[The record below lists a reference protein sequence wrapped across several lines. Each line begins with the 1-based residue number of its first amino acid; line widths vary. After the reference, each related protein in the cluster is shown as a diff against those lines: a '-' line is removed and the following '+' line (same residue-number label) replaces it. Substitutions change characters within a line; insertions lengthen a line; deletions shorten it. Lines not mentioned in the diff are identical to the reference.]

1 MMANGMHMQALRRAS
16 DILGGSP
23 ELRVYLKVST
33 VALGIW
39 MSGHAAP
46 PTEIFLKVVDLI
58 VERDVSDLK
67 SRH

>member
-1 MMANGMHMQALRRAS
+1 MMANRMHMQALRRAS

-23 ELRVYLKVST
+23 QLRGYLKVSAF
-33 VALGIW
+33 ALGLW
-39 MSGHAAP
+39 MSGQAPP
-46 PTEIFLKVVDLI
+46 PTEIFLKIVDLI

>member
-1 MMANGMHMQALRRAS
+1 MANAMHMQALRRAS
-16 DILGGSP
+16 EILGGSP
-23 ELRVYLKVST
+23 QLSGYLKVSA

-39 MSGHAAP
+39 MSGQAVP

-58 VERDVSDLK
+58 VEHDVSDLK

>member
-1 MMANGMHMQALRRAS
+1 MMANGMHMQALQRAS

-23 ELRVYLKVST
+23 ELRGYLKVSA
-33 VALGIW
+33 VALALW
-39 MSGHAAP
+39 MSGQAAP
-46 PTEIFLKVVDLI
+46 PTEVFLKIVDLI

>member
-1 MMANGMHMQALRRAS
+1 MANGMHMQALRRAS

-23 ELRVYLKVST
+23 QLSGYLKVSA

-39 MSGHAAP
+39 MSGQGVP
-46 PTEIFLKVVDLI
+46 PTEVFLKVVDLI